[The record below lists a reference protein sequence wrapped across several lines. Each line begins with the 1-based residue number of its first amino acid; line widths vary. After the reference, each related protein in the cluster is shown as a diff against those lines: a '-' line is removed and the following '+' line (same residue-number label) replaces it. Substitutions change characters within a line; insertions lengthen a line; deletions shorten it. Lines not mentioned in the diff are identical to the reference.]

1 MVNTQAAIVG
11 FLKKKKLD
19 ISDLKDKSNDEVVD
33 YIYNLVIEDYNKK
46 LEDIP
51 PVVQN
56 DFEKS
61 ISLRVIDKNWMAQL
75 DAMEALKEGV
85 GLRGYAQSN
94 PLQVYALE
102 GFQMFDNMLATIS
115 EEISNFLLNAEVRQ
129 NTEREEIKNIKTNDG
144 KETIKKKPKKVEE
157 KIGRNDPCPCG
168 SGKKYK
174 NCCGR

>member
-1 MVNTQAAIVG
+1 MA
-11 FLKKKKLD
+11 
-19 ISDLKDKSNDEVVD
+19 
-33 YIYNLVIEDYNKK
+33 NLLSRANLSK
-46 LEDIP
+46 LEAITNP
-51 PVVQN
+51 TRSPEEIQN

-61 ISLRVIDKNWMAQL
+61 ISLRVIDKNWMNQL

-102 GFQMFDNMLATIS
+102 GFEMFDNMMATIS
-115 EEISNFLLNAEVRQ
+115 QEISQYLLNAEVRQ
-129 NTEREEIKNIKTNDG
+129 NTQREEVKNVHASHG
-144 KETIKKKPKKVEE
+144 KEETKRTPKKASE

-174 NCCGR
+174 QCCGK